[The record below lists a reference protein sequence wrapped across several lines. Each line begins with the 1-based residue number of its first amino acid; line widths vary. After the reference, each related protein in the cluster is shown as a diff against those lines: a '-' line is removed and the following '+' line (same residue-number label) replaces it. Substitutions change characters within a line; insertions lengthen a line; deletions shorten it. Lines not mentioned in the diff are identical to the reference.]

1 MKENFPLEYL
11 YVDVNG
17 DTYYKRYSEKKEK
30 CNVNPYTL
38 ASTPVI
44 FAPHSTVQTIFDA
57 SGNELKELGIYT
69 QISNVMSN
77 IISRLELKL

>member
-44 FAPHSTVQTIFDA
+44 YAPQ
-57 SGNELKELGIYT
+57 
-69 QISNVMSN
+69 
-77 IISRLELKL
+77 